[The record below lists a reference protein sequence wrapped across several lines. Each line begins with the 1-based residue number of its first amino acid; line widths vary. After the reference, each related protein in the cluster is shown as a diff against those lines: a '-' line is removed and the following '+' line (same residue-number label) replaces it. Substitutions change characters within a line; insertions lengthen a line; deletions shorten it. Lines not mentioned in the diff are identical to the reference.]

1 MKTNFKK
8 IAAALLLACLVFQVT
23 SCSLVSKGIKKHY
36 EVEDER
42 MQGILNEKASE
53 YGIDA
58 SSAEVMEGGQY
69 FKVLVGSP
77 DSLDKIK
84 DLAMLH
90 RKWQRF
96 CYSECK
102 NRKFSVTFYDKDHQ
116 EITYGGFS
124 DQDNGYNDRPHLFF
138 FEAGQ

>member
-58 SSAEVMEGGQY
+58 SSAEVIMRNARTAS
-69 FKVLVGSP
+69 SP
-77 DSLDKIK
+77 
-84 DLAMLH
+84 
-90 RKWQRF
+90 
-96 CYSECK
+96 
-102 NRKFSVTFYDKDHQ
+102 
-116 EITYGGFS
+116 
-124 DQDNGYNDRPHLFF
+124 
-138 FEAGQ
+138 